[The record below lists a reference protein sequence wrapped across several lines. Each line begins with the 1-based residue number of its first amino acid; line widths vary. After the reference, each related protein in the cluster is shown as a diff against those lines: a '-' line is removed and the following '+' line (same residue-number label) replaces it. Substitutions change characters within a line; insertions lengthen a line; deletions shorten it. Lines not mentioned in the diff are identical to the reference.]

1 MILTCLG
8 GMSTAMACVVLNMN
22 SFLFSFPIEPVP
34 ASRPRVTRWGA
45 YYGKRYT
52 SFRKQADSVIPLVF
66 TGQPL
71 AGTLEVLVTFYCK
84 RPKTTKREEPR
95 GDVDNYVKAILD
107 SCNGKVFEDD
117 DQIKRITATKRWEDE
132 HGPRIELYVSKA

>member
-1 MILTCLG
+1 MT
-8 GMSTAMACVVLNMN
+8 
-22 SFLFSFPIEPVP
+22 SFLLSFPLEPVP

-52 SFRKQADSVIPLVF
+52 SFRKQAELVIPEVF
-66 TGQPL
+66 TDQPL
-71 AGTLEVLVTFYCK
+71 VGTLEVLVTFFCK

-132 HGPRIELYVSKA
+132 DGARIELYVSQA

>member
-1 MILTCLG
+1 
-8 GMSTAMACVVLNMN
+8 MN
-22 SFLFSFPIEPVP
+22 SFLLSFPLEPVP
-34 ASRPRVTRWGA
+34 ASRPRVSRYGPV

-52 SFRKQADSVIPLVF
+52 SFRKQAESVVPEVF

-71 AGTLEVLVTFYCK
+71 TGTLEVIVTFFCK

-95 GDVDNYVKAILD
+95 GDVDNYLKTLDIL
-107 SCNGKVFEDD
+107 NGVVWEDD
-117 DQIKRITATKRWEDE
+117 DQIKRITGTKRWEDE

>member
-1 MILTCLG
+1 MD
-8 GMSTAMACVVLNMN
+8 CVVLNMN
-22 SFLFSFPIEPVP
+22 SFLLSFPLEPVP
-34 ASRPRVTRWGA
+34 ASRPRVTGWGA

-52 SFRKQADSVIPLVF
+52 SFRKQAESVVPEVF

-71 AGTLEVLVTFYCK
+71 AGTLEVIVTFFCK
-84 RPKTTKREEPR
+84 RPKTTKREEPM

-117 DQIKRITATKRWEDE
+117 DQIKRITAIKRWEDE